1 MGVHLCG
8 SIEID
13 GRDRTRVPRY
23 FSTATLRCNTTR
35 FRAEF
40 FRIRPQLPDALLFF
54 TRNRNFAPAAAL
66 SAPTFQSLVSG
77 EAHEPPQAL
86 RPPRCDRSHHS
97 QQGFRTASADR
108 DPASRRSRRARHARF
123 RLGTQIGQMYLRGKV
138 AASEYSA
145 ARRWSALVADYAVA
159 CQAPR
164 EPQTASLEARGGT
177 PADPD
182 SDAGV
187 KEARKHR
194 RDTAAY
200 LDGKQALRLAGA
212 TAERVVEDVCIL
224 DQAPAGLVELNALR
238 SGLQSLAAHW
248 SARRKANVR

>member
-1 MGVHLCG
+1 MSRRKPFARRGATGRIIQSKDSELLPPT
-8 SIEID
+8 EI
-13 GRDRTRVPRY
+13 RR
-23 FSTATLRCNTTR
+23 L
-35 FRAEF
+35 AE
-40 FRIRPQLPDALLFF
+40 
-54 TRNRNFAPAAAL
+54 AAAK
-66 SAPTFQSLVSG
+66 G
-77 EAHEPPQAL
+77 M
-86 RPPRCDRSHHS
+86 RD
-97 QQGFRTASADR
+97 QGW
-108 DPASRRSRRARHARF
+108 
-123 RLGTQIGQMYLRGKV
+123 GTQIGQMYLRGKV

-145 ARRWSALVADYAVA
+145 AKRWNALVADYAVA

-194 RDTAAY
+194 RDAAAF

-212 TAERVVEDVCIL
+212 IAERVVEDVCIL